1 MKYCAEQGCKN
12 LISSGRYCENHKRR
26 KKEKTV
32 YSKNKSF
39 YRTQA
44 WKDLVS
50 FVYERDKGCCQR
62 CGKFVFGKQAHAHHI
77 VPIQIDPSKRLDAD
91 NIMLLCSKC
100 HPIVE
105 AETME
110 KYFPKKKKFDWKLSQ
125 EN

>member
-1 MKYCAEQGCKN
+1 MKYCGEQGCKS
-12 LISSGRYCENHKRR
+12 LISAGRYCADHKRK
-26 KKEKTV
+26 KKEKVV

-44 WKDLVS
+44 WQDLRS

-77 VPIQIDPSKRLDAD
+77 VPVRIKPSLMLDAD
-91 NIMLLCSKC
+91 NIMMLCNKC

-105 AETME
+105 EETME
-110 KYFPKKKKFDWKLSQ
+110 KYFPRKKKFNWKL
-125 EN
+125 